1 MGVIFC
7 FIFYITSN
15 QGEGARGEVAVHCDV
30 LECGAAGDIETLS
43 HIFLS
48 CPVAAAVWSWVAQLW
63 VAVTE
68 RRPPAPA
75 GLREL
80 WLILRMATIFY
91 LWGARMGGSVPAAQR
106 ARKVVAQMVAYLRL
120 RMQQDIMRQG
130 GQWDRQRIDG
140 GQRIHKMPF
149 MTPEAFED
157 RWCHRR
163 VLCRRDTDG
172 YAILLSTSFPAML
185 R

>member
-1 MGVIFC
+1 M
-7 FIFYITSN
+7 
-15 QGEGARGEVAVHCDV
+15 HCDV
-30 LECGAAGDIETLS
+30 LECAAAGDFETLS

-68 RRPPAPA
+68 RRPPVPSMQVHIVGDRAAWDPGDSA

-106 ARKVVAQMVAYLRL
+106 ARKVVAQVVAYLRL

-140 GQRIHKMPF
+140 GQRIHRMPF
-149 MTPEAFED
+149 MTREAFED

>member
-1 MGVIFC
+1 
-7 FIFYITSN
+7 
-15 QGEGARGEVAVHCDV
+15 
-30 LECGAAGDIETLS
+30 
-43 HIFLS
+43 
-48 CPVAAAVWSWVAQLW
+48 
-63 VAVTE
+63 
-68 RRPPAPA
+68 
-75 GLREL
+75 
-80 WLILRMATIFY
+80 
-91 LWGARMGGSVPAAQR
+91 MGGSVPAAQR
-106 ARKVVAQMVAYLRL
+106 ARKVVAQVVAYLRL

-140 GQRIHKMPF
+140 GQRIHRMPF
-149 MTPEAFED
+149 MTREAFED